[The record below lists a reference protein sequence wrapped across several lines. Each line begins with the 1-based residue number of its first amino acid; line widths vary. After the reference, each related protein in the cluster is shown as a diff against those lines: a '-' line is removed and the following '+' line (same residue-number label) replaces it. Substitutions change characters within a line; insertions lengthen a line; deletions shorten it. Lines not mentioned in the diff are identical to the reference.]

1 MSRSR
6 LAVSFGEKLALDL
19 LVAEEAPPQTQA
31 LVVAQD
37 VNLILGDVEP
47 VVEDQAPAEEVVGE
61 ASGFRPRR
69 LGSLVILRPRDAH
82 PLVFQAIVYDFGK
95 TPPTRE
101 EPVFE
106 ALLAAFE
113 EARTRGL
120 TRLAVRP
127 IGTAHSGLSAVQFL
141 RLLTQVCYTAAEL
154 GTTVKRVSLLIPS
167 PEELERYQ
175 GLLRSLV
182 DNKASG
188 VS

>member
-1 MSRSR
+1 
-6 LAVSFGEKLALDL
+6 
-19 LVAEEAPPQTQA
+19 
-31 LVVAQD
+31 
-37 VNLILGDVEP
+37 
-47 VVEDQAPAEEVVGE
+47 
-61 ASGFRPRR
+61 
-69 LGSLVILRPRDAH
+69 VILRPRDAH

-175 GLLRSLV
+175 GLLKSLV